1 MLEAVVIEDEDA
13 VRQAIVQTLELGG
26 FTVHACASAEQAQP
40 WLRPEFS
47 GVVVT
52 DVRLPGNSGLQ
63 VLAQLTELDADLPV
77 IVMTGHGHVSM
88 AVDAMRDGAYD
99 FI

>member
-63 VLAQLTELDADLPV
+63 VLAQITELDEVVSAVAHRVNRHAD
-77 IVMTGHGHVSM
+77 M
-88 AVDAMRDGAYD
+88 AMARHDDNG
-99 FI
+99 